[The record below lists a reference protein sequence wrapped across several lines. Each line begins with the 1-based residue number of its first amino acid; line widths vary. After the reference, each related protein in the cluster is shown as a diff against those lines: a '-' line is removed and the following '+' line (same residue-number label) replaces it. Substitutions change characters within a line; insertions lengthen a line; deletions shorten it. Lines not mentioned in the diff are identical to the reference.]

1 MKKKN
6 FTLILIHFD
15 KEHFGKDFF
24 LLPVYIREVYGADVT
39 IVYPQT
45 HLNED
50 MPTTLRGVKL
60 YPIKHAEGKSLDL
73 YFLKVA
79 SYLLKNAKKI
89 DILMTFHIFMR
100 AGKIALLYKL
110 LNPKGKSYVKLDIP
124 TYIADRIS
132 TFFNDNGA
140 KAKLKKII
148 YKSYF
153 NKVDLFSCESTD
165 AYNRLLNDQGLN
177 PYFKDKLII
186 LENGC
191 DDQLIGELGVS
202 PRAFNEKEN
211 VFITV
216 GRLGTFEKHT
226 ELFMQALERTDLKDW
241 VVYMIGPVQEEF
253 EVYVSDFFLRNPQL
267 KDKVVFTGAIYD
279 KKALWDIYCKAKV
292 FVLSSRTESSGIVLY
307 EAKIFKDFIISTPVG
322 ASADVIADGCGCIT
336 DMNDPAVL
344 SHILSSITAGERKI
358 DVYDNIDVTMLYWSN
373 QVKKLDWIFK

>member
-24 LLPVYIREVYGADVT
+24 LLPFYIKQVYDMDVT

-60 YPIKHAEGKSLDL
+60 YPIKHAENKSLNL

-79 SYLLKNAKKI
+79 FYLFKNARKI
-89 DILMTFHIFMR
+89 DVLMTFHIFMR

-124 TYIADRIS
+124 IYIADRIS
-132 TFFNDNGA
+132 AFFNNGGI
-140 KAKLKKII
+140 KAKLKKKA

-153 NKVDLFSCESTD
+153 KNVDLFSCESTD
-165 AYNRLLNDQGLN
+165 AYNRLFNDESLA

-202 PRAFNEKEN
+202 ARGFDEKEN

-226 ELFMQALERTDLKDW
+226 ELFMQALEKTGMKGWKAYL
-241 VVYMIGPVQEEF
+241 IGPIQEEF
-253 EVYVSDFFLRNPQL
+253 KEYIDNFFLRNPHL
-267 KDKVVFTGAIYD
+267 KENVVFIGAIYD
-279 KKALWDIYCKAKV
+279 KKILWDIYSKAKV

-307 EAKIFKDFIISTPVG
+307 EAKIFKNYIVTTPVG
-322 ASADVIADGCGCIT
+322 ASADVVGDGCGCTT

-344 SHILSSITAGERKI
+344 SDILNSIILGKRKI
-358 DVYDNIDVTMLYWSN
+358 DVYEGIDITQLYWSN
-373 QVKKLDWIFK
+373 QVKKLNLILK